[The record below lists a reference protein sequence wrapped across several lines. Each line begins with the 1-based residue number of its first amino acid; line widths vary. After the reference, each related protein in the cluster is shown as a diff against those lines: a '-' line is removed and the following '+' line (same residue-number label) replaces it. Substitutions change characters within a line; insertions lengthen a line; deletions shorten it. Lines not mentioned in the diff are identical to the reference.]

1 MPHRSL
7 ARPEQQSL
15 TYRRF
20 SPAFSLFYLGMT
32 AFFGHRYGDLETT
45 IPVMFSIL
53 IALPLGLACYHHGS
67 VRVIVDAAADLV
79 RVERR
84 YWPLPP
90 FAASYPL
97 HTMRT
102 AWVRHG
108 RKRRY
113 QWIVLGTSEGDIE
126 LPSGVDLPLDRLNA
140 ALRERPADTP

>member
-1 MPHRSL
+1 MSHHSL
-7 ARPEQQSL
+7 TRTDPQSL

-32 AFFGHRYGDLETT
+32 VFFGHRYGDIDTT
-45 IPVMFSIL
+45 IPVMLAIL
-53 IALPLGLACYHHGS
+53 IVLLLGMACYHNGS

-90 FAASYPL
+90 LVVSYPL
-97 HTMRT
+97 HTMRA

-108 RKRRY
+108 RKQRY
-113 QWIVLGTSEGDIE
+113 QWIVLGTSEGAVE
-126 LPSGVDLPLDRLNA
+126 LPSGIDLPLDRLNA
-140 ALRERPADTP
+140 ALHSRPADTP